1 MSPVYATVDDYAD
14 YMGEPTPEFPPRY
27 MSRASLT
34 IDKALVGAI
43 YNTDSTGLPT
53 DSDVN
58 GVPLTSVL
66 RDATCAQ
73 ARTMVED
80 WDDWPTPP
88 GCCPDCNLTAEAF
101 DILRGSGL
109 LPITLRMIG

>member
-1 MSPVYATVDDYAD
+1 MSPVYATIDDYAV
-14 YMGEPTPEFPPRY
+14 YMGEPIDEFPPRY
-27 MSRASLT
+27 MARASQT

-43 YNTDSTGLPT
+43 YPTDGTGLPT
-53 DSDVN
+53 GDDIN
-58 GVPLTSVL
+58 GTPLSEVF

-88 GCCPDCNLTAEAF
+88 GCCADCQLTAEAF
-101 DILRGSGL
+101 DILRSAGL
-109 LPITLRMIG
+109 IPITLRLLG